1 MKILIVDD
9 EPLARARMTR
19 LLQDV
24 DNADI
29 VGEAKSGKEALL
41 RSSILH
47 PDVVLL
53 DIRMPEMS
61 GLETALHLSKLRH
74 PPAVIFTTAFS
85 EHALAAFE
93 ANAVDYLLKPIRRER
108 LEEALN
114 KAQKINRA
122 QLLELGKQDEA
133 SRSRSHIS
141 AYVGGNLQLV
151 PSENIYYFQAE
162 QKYVSVR
169 HTEGSLLADDSL
181 KSLEDEYGDRFLR
194 IHRNSLVAV
203 HYVEGLEK
211 DGEGRYLIRFR
222 NIDDRVEVS
231 RRMVAATRRRL
242 KELGKT

>member
-9 EPLARARMTR
+9 EPLARARMNR
-19 LLQDV
+19 LLQNLA
-24 DNADI
+24 NAEV

-41 RSSILH
+41 RSSVLH

-61 GLETALHLSKLRH
+61 GLETALHLSQMRH

-122 QLLELGKQDEA
+122 QLLELGKQEVA
-133 SRSRSHIS
+133 NQSRSHIS
-141 AYVGGNLQLV
+141 AYMGGNLQLV
-151 PSENIYYFQAE
+151 PSEKIYYFQAE
-162 QKYVSVR
+162 QKYVSV
-169 HTEGSLLADDSL
+169 HHSEGQLLIDDSL
-181 KSLEDEYGDRFLR
+181 KSLEDEYADRFLR
-194 IHRNSLVAV
+194 VHRNSLVAID
-203 HYVEGLEK
+203 YVEGLEK
-211 DGEGRYLIRFR
+211 DSNGKYQIRFR
-222 NIDDRVEVS
+222 NIDDRIEVS

-242 KELGKT
+242 KEMGKV